1 MLHRLA
7 VELPRTLTVTG
18 VTDLLAEHLVLATQR
33 AGECTISSWDAV
45 PRPAHDHVRTTS
57 SAPASPRIS
66 EVSSLCWK
74 TGRTAAPCWPK
85 VPAYG
90 EYRRDD
96 PGWNQRVRD
105 QLDEWGWQTWIALPL
120 VVEARSVGLIEVVD
134 HQSDERWSPHDIA
147 FCQTIAGQ
155 AAMAVRSAQL
165 HEGIRRQVLHDQLT
179 GLLSH
184 RGLHEQLEASLV
196 ATNAGGGELS
206 VVAFDLDGFRAVN
219 DRDGHAAGDLVL
231 RRVADVLREESRDC
245 DIAARIGGD
254 EFLLVLPGV
263 GGDGPAIAD
272 RVVRRMAERT
282 GVSLSAGVAQ
292 AQPRRAGRTRTDR
305 PRPERAAGIPA
316 LARAAGAA
324 PPELHS
330 GGSRIYTAVNTS
342 VEMNRSAACCL
353 MRPCDRPASSRA
365 SAP

>member
-1 MLHRLA
+1 MTRRFTQGDRNRRELEVLHRLA
-7 VELPRTLTVTG
+7 VELPRTPPATG

-33 AGECTISSWDAV
+33 AGECTITSWDAGRDQLTIMSV
-45 PRPAHDHVRTTS
+45 F
-57 SAPASPRIS
+57 
-66 EVSSLCWK
+66 ELG
-74 TGRTAAPCWPK
+74 TGIAEDQRGAKFGLDEWPHSR
-85 VPAYG
+85 A
-90 EYRRDD
+90 
-96 PGWNQRVRD
+96 
-105 QLDEWGWQTWIALPL
+105 QLDEWGWRTWIALPL

-134 HQSDERWSPHDIA
+134 QQSDERWSPRDIG

-196 ATNAGGGELS
+196 AANAGGGELS

-263 GGDGPAIAD
+263 GGEGPAIAE
-272 RVVRRMAERT
+272 RVVGRMAERT
-282 GVSLSAGVAQ
+282 GVSLSAGVAE
-292 AQPRRAGRTRTDR
+292 AQPRELDARVLIDRAQS
-305 PRPERAAGIPA
+305 A
-316 LARAAGAA
+316 LLESRRSKAR
-324 PPELHS
+324 
-330 GGSRIYTAVNTS
+330 RR
-342 VEMNRSAACCL
+342 RSA
-353 MRPCDRPASSRA
+353 
-365 SAP
+365 

>member
-1 MLHRLA
+1 
-7 VELPRTLTVTG
+7 
-18 VTDLLAEHLVLATQR
+18 
-33 AGECTISSWDAV
+33 
-45 PRPAHDHVRTTS
+45 
-57 SAPASPRIS
+57 
-66 EVSSLCWK
+66 
-74 TGRTAAPCWPK
+74 
-85 VPAYG
+85 
-90 EYRRDD
+90 
-96 PGWNQRVRD
+96 VRD

-134 HQSDERWSPHDIA
+134 YQSDERWSPHDIA

-165 HEGIRRQVLHDQLT
+165 HEGIRQQVLHDQLT

-196 ATNAGGGELS
+196 AASAGGGELS

-263 GGDGPAIAD
+263 GGEGPAIAE

-282 GVSLSAGVAQ
+282 GLSLSAGVAQ
-292 AQPRRAGRTRTDR
+292 AQPRELDARVLIDRAQGELLESRRSKGRRR
-305 PRPERAAGIPA
+305 
-316 LARAAGAA
+316 
-324 PPELHS
+324 
-330 GGSRIYTAVNTS
+330 
-342 VEMNRSAACCL
+342 RSA
-353 MRPCDRPASSRA
+353 
-365 SAP
+365 

>member
-1 MLHRLA
+1 MTRRFTQGDRNRRELEVLHRLA
-7 VELPRTLTVTG
+7 VELPRTPTVTG

-33 AGECTISSWDAV
+33 ADECTISSWDAG
-45 PRPAHDHVRTTS
+45 HDQLTIMSVY
-57 SAPASPRIS
+57 
-66 EVSSLCWK
+66 ELG
-74 TGRTAAPCWPK
+74 TGIAEDQRGEQFVLDDWPHSRALLAEGT
-85 VPAYG
+85 AYG

-134 HQSDERWSPHDIA
+134 YQSDERWSPHDIA

-165 HEGIRRQVLHDQLT
+165 HEGIRQQVLHDQLT

-196 ATNAGGGELS
+196 AASAGGGELS

-263 GGDGPAIAD
+263 GGEGPAIAE

-292 AQPRRAGRTRTDR
+292 AQPRELDARVLIDRAQGELLESRRSKGRRR
-305 PRPERAAGIPA
+305 
-316 LARAAGAA
+316 
-324 PPELHS
+324 
-330 GGSRIYTAVNTS
+330 
-342 VEMNRSAACCL
+342 RSA
-353 MRPCDRPASSRA
+353 
-365 SAP
+365 